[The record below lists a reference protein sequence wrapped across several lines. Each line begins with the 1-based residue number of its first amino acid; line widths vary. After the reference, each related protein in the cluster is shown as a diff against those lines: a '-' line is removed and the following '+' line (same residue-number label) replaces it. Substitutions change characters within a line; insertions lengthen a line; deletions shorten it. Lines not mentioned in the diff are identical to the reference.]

1 MDWRFRNKL
10 SEQYGKDKVLQVY
23 RDYRNGLNNCLNF
36 QLQSLSASVVN
47 RAALK
52 INRKAKEMGIDAV
65 VQAQVHDQLII
76 NIKSDQAEKFAPIV
90 QDIMENNLVLP
101 GVTLKAPPEIA
112 DNWKE
117 GH

>member
-1 MDWRFRNKL
+1 MN
-10 SEQYGKDKVLQVY
+10 
-23 RDYRNGLNNCLNF
+23 
-36 QLQSLSASVVN
+36 
-47 RAALK
+47 
-52 INRKAKEMGIDAV
+52 IDAV

-76 NIKSDQAEKFAPIV
+76 NVREDQAEVFAPVV
-90 QDIMENNLVLP
+90 QEIMESTTQLP